1 INEAKVSSKVA
12 ELAAQINEDY
22 KNKIPVF
29 LPILNGSF
37 IFAADMIKNISIKC
51 RVSFVKISS
60 YQGVM
65 STGQLNTLIGHED
78 SLFNQDIIIVED
90 IIDTGLTI
98 HKIIEELRGRGTKS
112 VEVVTLL

>member
-1 INEAKVSSKVA
+1 
-12 ELAAQINEDY
+12 
-22 KNKIPVF
+22 
-29 LPILNGSF
+29 
-37 IFAADMIKNISIKC
+37 
-51 RVSFVKISS
+51 VKISS

-112 VEVVTLL
+112 VEVVTLLRKKPARDRNIDVKYVGFDIEEEFVLGYGLDYDGLGRNLRDIYKTTLDQE